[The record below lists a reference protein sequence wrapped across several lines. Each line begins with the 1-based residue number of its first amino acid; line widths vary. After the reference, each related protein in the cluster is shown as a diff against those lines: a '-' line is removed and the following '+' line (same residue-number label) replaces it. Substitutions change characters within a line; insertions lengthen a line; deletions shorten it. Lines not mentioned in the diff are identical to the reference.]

1 MKACVLSAFYI
12 EKKKLCDLIY
22 KINRTVQKQEIKKE

>member
-12 EKKKLCDLIY
+12 EKKMCDWIY
-22 KINRTVQKQEIKKE
+22 KINKTVQKQEIKKK